1 MAAKLISR
9 LSCRRGKAAFSLTVE
24 EEAELSGP
32 ETKLQSC
39 EVSSCLTAEGER
51 GTWPVQDSDHGRTEG
66 GGGQKRARAC
76 STEVKAN
83 YKETE

>member
-51 GTWPVQDSDHGRTEG
+51 GT
-66 GGGQKRARAC
+66 
-76 STEVKAN
+76 
-83 YKETE
+83 